1 MNGSSSSAAER
12 NGNGSNE
19 AKSDD
24 GAVSSLAKAASVT
37 LPTLPIA
44 PETKK
49 GMPSKKN
56 SYALLLDDSD
66 ED

>member
-1 MNGSSSSAAER
+1 VG
-12 NGNGSNE
+12 G
-19 AKSDD
+19 
-24 GAVSSLAKAASVT
+24 SSLAKAAATSVIM
-37 LPTLPIA
+37 PVA
-44 PETKK
+44 PEAKK